1 MGKGKKAET
10 EETVDVKV
18 EETAEE
24 IKEEVKE
31 EIKEEAV
38 EENAVVITGD
48 DNGIIISE
56 EVIASIASIAAQEV
70 KGVAAMTAN
79 GIGEV
84 LGRKTKGVKVQS
96 GDKDVIIDITL
107 TIEYGARIPDIAW
120 EVQNRVK
127 TQVEAQTG
135 LNVAAVNVHV
145 QGISVTKK
153 KTEPAAAPTTTENV
167 EEKEEPAKE

>member
-1 MGKGKKAET
+1 MGKEKKN
-10 EETVDVKV
+10 ETVESVDTQAENVNEAK
-18 EETAEE
+18 ET
-24 IKEEVKE
+24 KEVKE
-31 EIKEEAV
+31 EVNEESG
-38 EENAVVITGD
+38 VVISGD

-127 TQVEAQTG
+127 TQVETQTG

-145 QGISVTKK
+145 QGISVPKK
-153 KTEPAAAPTTTENV
+153 KTEPSPVTTTEAA
-167 EEKEEPAKE
+167 EEKEEPIKE